1 MAGAKSPMLP
11 QEDGYRF
18 EFIRLFQ
25 FRMQSKESVYPRSS
39 LRACAERPTLWDV
52 LLWTDFRDDCEDD
65 GVRTR
70 FDDGRGFGGVWV
82 RNEVEKVAVG
92 CVTRVWREDGD
103 RDRFAL

>member
-1 MAGAKSPMLP
+1 MLP